1 MRVIFVIRRF
11 YLFLLNSLKSVIY
24 GIYVFTLRD
33 VAGVDFGLYKV
44 ITNFYL
50 TSGQETRD
58 QFHFLI
64 LYRDRDRPKNGRNT
78 LLPGTD
84 VIKSEMKN
92 WIV

>member
-1 MRVIFVIRRF
+1 MVRAVSRPE
-11 YLFLLNSLKSVIY
+11 SS
-24 GIYVFTLRD
+24 
-33 VAGVDFGLYKV
+33 LYKV

-50 TSGQETRD
+50 TSGRRLGD

-78 LLPGTD
+78 LLLGTD